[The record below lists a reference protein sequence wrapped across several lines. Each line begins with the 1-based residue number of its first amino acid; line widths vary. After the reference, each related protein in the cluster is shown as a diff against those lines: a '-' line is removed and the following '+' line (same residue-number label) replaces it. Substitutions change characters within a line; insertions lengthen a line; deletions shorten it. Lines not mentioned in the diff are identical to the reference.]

1 MDKAEETS
9 LTNGGTQTTKKWKS
23 KSNKNLRIHKT
34 HQLQRPWLR
43 KLKRK
48 TQSKSDN
55 LETKLKDE
63 ILKQGEMV

>member
-43 KLKRK
+43 KLKKKNPIKIR
-48 TQSKSDN
+48 
-55 LETKLKDE
+55 
-63 ILKQGEMV
+63 